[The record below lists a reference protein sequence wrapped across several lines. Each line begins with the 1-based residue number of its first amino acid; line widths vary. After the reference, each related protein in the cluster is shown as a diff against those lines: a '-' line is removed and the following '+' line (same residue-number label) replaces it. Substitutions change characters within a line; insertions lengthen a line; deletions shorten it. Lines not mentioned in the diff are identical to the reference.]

1 MSSNFELN
9 KEAKARAAQIAV
21 KTEELKR
28 WLEVNHPD
36 IHPGIGTQKAFL
48 EDMGD
53 SFLTASSEDFEYS
66 LRTMTTIISRHRV
79 QSEEEV
85 KEELI
90 DSIIERL
97 QSTNNKHWQVPHN
110 VQIERTKLQ
119 FKSLEELTARLNEV
133 VRAQTINAMPA
144 VERNQILV
152 NARQYQNQ
160 YPAYPKTVVR
170 PGTVRAIPR
179 DRAYLLSL
187 DLWDLKK
194 ERRIYG
200 DANIDARLNG
210 KD

>member
-1 MSSNFELN
+1 
-9 KEAKARAAQIAV
+9 
-21 KTEELKR
+21 
-28 WLEVNHPD
+28 
-36 IHPGIGTQKAFL
+36 
-48 EDMGD
+48 
-53 SFLTASSEDFEYS
+53 
-66 LRTMTTIISRHRV
+66 MTTTISRHRV

-90 DSIIERL
+90 EAIIERL
-97 QSTNNKHWQVPHN
+97 QTTNNKHWQVPHN

-179 DRAYLLSL
+179 DKAYLLSL